1 MHTLLVSHDVQRF
14 SRHHLASSL
23 LLTDDIY
30 VNVLVHESV
39 STRSVPSLDTF
50 GSSLS
55 VTTGQ
60 QPRHWYD
67 SDQDSLASVC
77 RFRAPA
83 RPSDLG
89 AVAAEGAGGYL
100 ADEVLATLDAEV
112 TKAGL

>member
-1 MHTLLVSHDVQRF
+1 MSMSSSMNQSAHVPFLRLILLDP
-14 SRHHLASSL
+14 A
-23 LLTDDIY
+23 
-30 VNVLVHESV
+30 SV
-39 STRSVPSLDTF
+39 SQPV
-50 GSSLS
+50 SSHAI
-55 VTTGQ
+55 GMN
-60 QPRHWYD
+60 D